1 MIDRIIYPV
10 HSLGPGNRA
19 VIWTVGCMKTCNK
32 CSNPELRAF
41 DESKEMPS
49 NVFSRSLRVLENR
62 DLNGFTITGGEPF
75 CQAKEL
81 ADCLREMKRYSD
93 DILIFSGY
101 TSAEL
106 DGMALDNK
114 YIDVCRS
121 MAAVLVLG
129 EYIDELNDNQT
140 ALIAS
145 SNQELIFVN
154 DKYKNIYKK
163 YIKKG
168 RTIENILYGT
178 NMISIGIHNNQ
189 EVVQGWQTEYPSG
202 CEN

>member
-1 MIDRIIYPV
+1 MLIDRIIYPV

-19 VIWTVGCMKTCNK
+19 VIWTVGCKKTCSK

-41 DESKEMPS
+41 DKSKEMPL
-49 NVFSRSLRVLENR
+49 NAFSQSLGVLKDK
-62 DLNGFTITGGEPF
+62 DLDGFTITGGEPF
-75 CQAKEL
+75 CQAEEL
-81 ADCLREMKRYSD
+81 VDYLWEMKRYSE

-101 TSAEL
+101 TCVEL
-106 DGMALDNK
+106 DGMALDYK
-114 YIDVCRS
+114 YVDACRS

-129 EYIDELNDNQT
+129 EYIDELNDNKT

-145 SNQELIFVN
+145 SNQEMIFVN
-154 DKYKNIYKK
+154 DKYKNRYKK

-178 NMISIGIHNNQ
+178 SMISIGIHNNQ
-189 EVVQGWQTEYPSG
+189 EVV
-202 CEN
+202 